1 MLEGG
6 GVVGGMT
13 LSLVAA
19 MILASQPA
27 PPRDARIIDLKDGFV
42 RVDAPTYTIEVPK
55 GWKVTAETPWGARK
69 AEPANGRGELGV
81 MTAPPGRQSWDSLY
95 RTSLYFILRE
105 DSEGQPTRYKV
116 TKKDNG
122 LEACEFSILDK
133 NGFAYKR
140 YVLLRH
146 PEKGLLAL
154 NVNIPNPAEE
164 KTWAAKFDR
173 MVRTASFK

>member
-1 MLEGG
+1 MLAAG

-13 LSLVAA
+13 LPLVAA
-19 MILASQPA
+19 VIFASQPA

-42 RVDAPTYTIEVPK
+42 RVDAPTYSIEVPR

-69 AEPANGRGELGV
+69 AEPSSGRGELGV
-81 MTAPPGRQSWDSLY
+81 MTAPPGRQSWESLY
-95 RTSLYFILRE
+95 RTSLYFILRG
-105 DSEGQPTRYKV
+105 DPEGEPTRYKI
-116 TKKDNG
+116 TKKNNG
-122 LEACEFSILDK
+122 LEACEFSVLDK

-154 NVNIPNPAEE
+154 NVDIPSRADE
-164 KTWAAKFDR
+164 KVWVAKFDR
-173 MVRTASFK
+173 MVRTAAFK